1 MNRPEVD
8 VVLGGR
14 YRLREELASG
24 GMGTVWAAEDET
36 LGRRVAVKIL
46 NEGLADDPRFIERFR
61 REARAAAGLSHPNLA
76 GVFDYGDEGSRPYI
90 VMELVDGE
98 TLADRLAR
106 SGPLAPA
113 EAAEIAAHVAD
124 ALAEAHAGGVIHR
137 DIKPANVMLSARGP
151 VKVMDFGIASSS
163 MSTNLTATGTVVGTA
178 RYLSPEQ
185 ARGERATPASD
196 LYALGILLYE
206 MLTGAAPF
214 DLESPVATAM
224 AHVGQPARPV
234 REVRADIPPDLAA
247 LVDQCLEKDPSQRPP
262 SAEGLAADLRA
273 APAPAE
279 AEPTVTIPRD
289 ATAVLPV
296 EPPPPPH
303 RAEERRRRGPWPW
316 LVPIVLSL
324 ALVAAVV
331 AVVRSASAPPAR
343 VEVPSFEGMGR
354 VAAQDAARD
363 AGLTLLFTSAH
374 DDTHQ
379 KGRVISQSVEAGAL
393 VARDTTLTLVLSLG
407 PELATVPDLTQAGSA
422 GEVVALLEAVGLR
435 FKEFVEVRGEPGIVG
450 SDPAAGEE
458 VPKGTEVTVFFAE
471 PGNGGNGGGDGGDGK
486 DKDRD
491 ND

>member
-98 TLADRLAR
+98 TVADRLAR

-124 ALAEAHAGGVIHR
+124 ALAEAHAGDVVHR

-163 MSTNLTATGTVVGTA
+163 MSANLTATGTVVGTA

-196 LYALGILLYE
+196 VYALGILLYE
-206 MLTGAAPF
+206 MLTGAPPF
-214 DLESPVATAM
+214 DLETPVATAM
-224 AHVGQPARPV
+224 AHVSQPPRPV
-234 REVRADIPPDLAA
+234 RDVRADIPPVLAA
-247 LVDQCLEKDPSQRPP
+247 LVDRCLEKDPARRPP
-262 SAEGLAADLRA
+262 SAAGLAADLRA
-273 APAPAE
+273 APSPAE
-279 AEPTVTIPRD
+279 PEATVAIPRD
-289 ATAVLPV
+289 ATAVLPI

-303 RAEERRRRGPWPW
+303 RAAGHRRGRGPWPW

-324 ALVAAVV
+324 ALIGAVV
-331 AVVRSASAPPAR
+331 AVVRSASSPPAR

-354 VAAQDAARD
+354 VAAQDAARA
-363 AGLTLLFTSAH
+363 AGLQLLFTEAH

-379 KGRVISQSVEAGAL
+379 TGRVVSQSVEAGTL
-393 VARDTTLTLVLSLG
+393 VARDTTVTLVLSLG
-407 PELATVPDLTQAGSA
+407 PELVTVPDVTGAESQEELL
-422 GEVVALLEAVGLR
+422 ALLHEAGLA

-458 VPKGTEVTVFFAE
+458 VPRGTEVTVFFAE
-471 PGNGGNGGGDGGDGK
+471 PGHGK
-486 DKDRD
+486 DKDKD
-491 ND
+491 DD